1 MPSTLNYLKSMA
13 VILREVYVFGIILE
27 LKYILNWFQQYR
39 PMTTQY
45 GNGTIKWITFTESES
60 QLNAEFLD
68 GANISG
74 DDHWTGTVAN
84 MIPRDSRDS
93 LDSRYNTCWKFMIAV
108 PLVWLFMSSWHKAWI
123 HQVTK

>member
-1 MPSTLNYLKSMA
+1 
-13 VILREVYVFGIILE
+13 
-27 LKYILNWFQQYR
+27 
-39 PMTTQY
+39 MTTQY

-93 LDSRYNTCWKFMIAV
+93 LDSRYNTC
-108 PLVWLFMSSWHKAWI
+108 
-123 HQVTK
+123 